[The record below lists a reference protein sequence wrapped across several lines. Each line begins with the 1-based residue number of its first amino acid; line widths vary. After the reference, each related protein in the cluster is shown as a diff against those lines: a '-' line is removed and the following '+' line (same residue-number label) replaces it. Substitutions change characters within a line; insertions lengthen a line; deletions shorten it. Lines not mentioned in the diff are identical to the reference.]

1 MANKKFIYF
10 VSLSSNAAYVIKQSL
25 EMVKQQHEVAI
36 FFDLDGARV
45 LDQQYFNNRNS
56 AHDLDL
62 GRLLQ
67 SALASGIKLYGCQ
80 MNILIADGLQ
90 LIEGAELA
98 GVVTFLE
105 LAYAADA
112 VISY

>member
-45 LDQQYFNNRNS
+45 LDQRYFNNRNS

>member
-45 LDQQYFNNRNS
+45 LDQRYFNNRNS
-56 AHDLDL
+56 AHDIDL
-62 GRLLQ
+62 GKLLQ

-90 LIEGAELA
+90 IIEGAELA

-105 LAYAADA
+105 LDYAADA

>member
-1 MANKKFIYF
+1 
-10 VSLSSNAAYVIKQSL
+10 
-25 EMVKQQHEVAI
+25 
-36 FFDLDGARV
+36 
-45 LDQQYFNNRNS
+45 
-56 AHDLDL
+56 
-62 GRLLQ
+62 
-67 SALASGIKLYGCQ
+67 

-105 LAYAADA
+105 LAYSADA

>member
-10 VSLSSNAAYVIKQSL
+10 VSLSSNASYVIKQSL

-45 LDQQYFNNRNS
+45 LDQHYFNNRNS
-56 AHDLDL
+56 AHDIDL
-62 GRLLQ
+62 GKLLQ

-90 LIEGAELA
+90 LIDGAELA